1 MMLPTLFGASRRCL
15 YKNKGTGKKCPS
27 LYFLSFPADC
37 SAGMLLLVVLDEVFA
52 CHVRRLLQ
60 THDVED

>member
-1 MMLPTLFGASRRCL
+1 MYIGIFYVKNNF
-15 YKNKGTGKKCPS
+15 YKEIKGRAKNACPF
-27 LYFLSFPADC
+27 FLSFPADC

-60 THDVED
+60 SHYVED

>member
-1 MMLPTLFGASRRCL
+1 MQVDDVCI
-15 YKNKGTGKKCPS
+15 KIKGQAKDARPFIS
-27 LYFLSFPADC
+27 LYFPTDC
-37 SAGMLLLVVLDEVFA
+37 SVGMLLLVVLDEVFA

>member
-1 MMLPTLFGASRRCL
+1 MQVDDVCI
-15 YKNKGTGKKCPS
+15 KIKGRAFFARPFIS
-27 LYFLSFPADC
+27 LYFPADC

>member
-1 MMLPTLFGASRRCL
+1 MPVPL
-15 YKNKGTGKKCPS
+15 
-27 LYFLSFPADC
+27 FLSFPADC
-37 SAGMLLLVVLDEVFA
+37 SAGMLLFVVLDKVFA

>member
-1 MMLPTLFGASRRCL
+1 MMLPTLFGASRRYL
-15 YKNKGTGKKCPS
+15 YKNKGTGERCSS

-37 SAGMLLLVVLDEVFA
+37 SAGMLLFVVLDKVFA

>member
-1 MMLPTLFGASRRCL
+1 MGRA
-15 YKNKGTGKKCPS
+15 KNARPFI
-27 LYFLSFPADC
+27 FLSFPADF